1 MDYPTYLIHYGTLG
15 QKWGIRK
22 YQNEDGTWTE
32 EGLRRRRKEQ
42 ADLYKSIKKD
52 VKKGKFNTDD
62 YRYNSFVRN
71 EIEKKDLY
79 NLMKKRNKEQ
89 ASYDKIN
96 KKYEEYNAKYNKV
109 RDKYEKIYQEEIDKE
124 LKNKKF
130 KNEDDRYNAYE
141 AARWRAE
148 DKYRDQYMND
158 LDKEGWSYKAPSKP
172 SDEKLRDLNNKT
184 AWAID
189 EVSDSIIGKYSNK
202 NIHSIKI
209 NEPYRA
215 YVNDIIK
222 DVINKEVKNM
232 EDREKMIKEY
242 TKKIPKMQ
250 KELENAD
257 MITEDRYWKLRKN
270 NVSEEEIFKKDKR
283 LDDAAVTG
291 LKALEGKDVD
301 LSAGNKFWFVCED
314 QTIGYTTIADLANRG
329 YSEKQIK
336 DLVKTANEYY
346 YNPIHDETAYDLGMK
361 IPKGTWHLTELYDGD
376 KFIEDCVKV
385 AKENTLSDAKQSRIK
400 SLIASGKSQEEV
412 AKMLGVSTST
422 VNKYK

>member
-336 DLVKTANEYY
+336 DLVKTANEY
-346 YNPIHDETAYDLGMK
+346 
-361 IPKGTWHLTELYDGD
+361 LYS
-376 KFIEDCVKV
+376 
-385 AKENTLSDAKQSRIK
+385 T
-400 SLIASGKSQEEV
+400 SLIFSITLV
-412 AKMLGVSTST
+412 LLVNPLFFTSSII
-422 VNKYK
+422 K